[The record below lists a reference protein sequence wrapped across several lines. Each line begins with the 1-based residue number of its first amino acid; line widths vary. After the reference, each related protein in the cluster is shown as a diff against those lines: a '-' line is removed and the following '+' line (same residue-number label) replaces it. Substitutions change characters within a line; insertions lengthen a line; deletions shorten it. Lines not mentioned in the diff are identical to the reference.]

1 MLFENRA
8 DLDSAVGGVL
18 SIEGNHVQVTD
29 VQRLRHRLI
38 DRLVYNAVF
47 HANEDMRAFCRW
59 LVREAAA
66 ARGVVPASIYGLYT
80 AVGRG
85 QAPRA
90 FTVPAVNIRLLTY
103 DVARAYFR
111 AAASASCGAFIFEI
125 AKSEMGYTLQDPAE
139 YATCVLAAAVK
150 EGHHGPVFIQGDHF
164 QVNRKAYAQD
174 AARELDGLRDLIDQA
189 LQAGFFNIDIDSST
203 LVDLAQVGEDA
214 QQRPNY
220 RVCAELTD
228 HIRRNEPQGVTVNV
242 GGEIGEVGGIN
253 SNVAEFRA
261 FIEGFTR
268 ELRTRNDTA
277 VGISKMSV
285 QTGTEHGGVPT
296 PTGGVAEV
304 KLDFNVLKDIGMVA
318 RRDYHLAG
326 TVQHGASTL
335 PEDMFDKFPNSAC
348 CEIHLATGFQNM
360 VYDHAAFPTDLKE
373 EMYRWLDANAPGDR
387 QEGQTDEQFYYKA
400 RKRAL
405 GAFKKPMWDLG
416 EGVRSAIMNDVESK
430 FAFYIG
436 KLGVGNTTDLVRDTV
451 VTKRVD
457 LPAPTSGLHKT
468 AKKTFEYIL
477 SDTGGE

>member
-1 MLFENRA
+1 MLFMNRA
-8 DLDSAVGGVL
+8 DLDAAVGGVL
-18 SIEGNHVQVTD
+18 TIEGNHVQVAD
-29 VQRLRHRLI
+29 VQRLRHRVI

-47 HANEDMRAFCRW
+47 HENEDLRAFCRW
-59 LVREAAA
+59 LIRETAA

-80 AVGRG
+80 AIGKG
-85 QAPRA
+85 QVDRA
-90 FTVPAVNIRLLTY
+90 FTVPAVNIRLFTY

-111 AAASASCGAFIFEI
+111 AAAAASCGAFIFEI

-164 QVNRKAYAQD
+164 QINRKAYAKD
-174 AARELDGLRDLIDQA
+174 AGKELDGLRDLIEQA
-189 LQAGFFNIDIDSST
+189 LTAGFFNIDIDSST
-203 LVDLAQVGEDA
+203 LVDLSQVGEDA

-220 RVCAELTD
+220 SVCAELTD

-242 GGEIGEVGGIN
+242 SGEIGEVGGIN

-261 FIEGFTR
+261 FIEGYTS
-268 ELRTRNDTA
+268 ELRTRNGEA
-277 VGISKMSV
+277 AGVSKMSV

-296 PTGGVAEV
+296 PTGGVADV
-304 KLDFNVLKDIGMVA
+304 KLDFSVLKDIGEVA
-318 RRDYHLAG
+318 RRDYQLAG

-335 PEDMFDKFPNSAC
+335 PEDLFDKFPNSAC

-360 VYDHAAFPTDLKE
+360 IYDHAQFPIDLKE
-373 EMYRWLDANAPGDR
+373 EMYRWLDANARGDR
-387 QEGQTDEQFYYKA
+387 QEGMTDEQFYYKA

-405 GAFKKPMWDLG
+405 GAFKKQMWDLDDDTKG
-416 EGVRSAIMNDVESK
+416 AILNDVEAK
-430 FAFYIG
+430 FGFYIG
-436 KLGVGNTTDLVRDTV
+436 KLGVGNTADLVRDTV

-457 LPAPTSGLHKT
+457 MPAPTSGLHKT
-468 AKKTFEYIL
+468 AKKTFDYIL